1 MCLSL
6 RALIKGT
13 GEQPSGCGVRGCWA
27 HCQVGKVGEDSKKI
41 PKNSTDCWGIMF
53 FFPTP
58 REAQVTLL
66 VPGNLPVRW
75 AAAPKGRFSERRD
88 RPDSSAAGC
97 CPHNPR
103 SPPPPAGSPGQPRL
117 SAPDSVGLLS
127 TLRLEVKCGGWY
139 PCHSPWWAPSQGC
152 AREMESR

>member
-1 MCLSL
+1 M
-6 RALIKGT
+6 
-13 GEQPSGCGVRGCWA
+13 
-27 HCQVGKVGEDSKKI
+27 GEDSKKI